1 MMEEKDLYA
10 AIDAKERGLELQAA
24 VPALTRK
31 MYTWM
36 TLALVITGL
45 TAYGV
50 SQSLGLLQMI
60 YGSKI
65 TFFGLIIV
73 ELGLVMYTTA
83 RINRLSLT
91 TATTLFILYSVLN
104 GVTMSAI
111 FMAFSIRSI
120 GTTFLI
126 TAGTFGAMALV
137 GYTTRRDLTKMGSI
151 FFMALIG
158 LIIAMV
164 VNVFLGNTMLDLVIS
179 GIGVL
184 LFTGLT
190 AYDTWKMKQVFMAT
204 GDLSEGSQKLALMGA
219 LTLYLDFINMFL
231 YLLRFFGRD
240 N

>member
-10 AIDAKERGLELQAA
+10 AIDAKERGLQLQAA
-24 VPALTRK
+24 VPVLMRK

-36 TLALVITGL
+36 ALALIITGL

-60 YGSKI
+60 YSSKV
-65 TFFGLIIV
+65 TFIGLMLV
-73 ELGLVMYTTA
+73 ELGLVIYTTA
-83 RINRLSLT
+83 RIHKLSLT
-91 TATTLFILYSVLN
+91 TATTLFIVYSLLN

-111 FMAFSIRSI
+111 FVAFSIQSI

-126 TAGTFGAMALV
+126 TAGTFAVMAFV
-137 GYTTRRDLTKMGSI
+137 GYTTRRDMTKLGGILT
-151 FFMALIG
+151 MALIG
-158 LIIAMV
+158 VIIAMV
-164 VNVFLGNTMLDLVIS
+164 VNIFVGNSMLDLIIS
-179 GIGVL
+179 IIGVL

-190 AYDTWKMKQVFMAT
+190 AYDTWQMKQVFMQT
-204 GDLSEGSQKLALMGA
+204 GDLSEGTQKLAVLGA
-219 LTLYLDFINMFL
+219 LNLYLDFINMFL

>member
-10 AIDAKERGLELQAA
+10 AIDSKERGLELQAA
-24 VPALTRK
+24 VPVLTRK

-60 YGSKI
+60 YSSKI
-65 TFFGLIIV
+65 TFFGLILV

-83 RINRLSLT
+83 RIHRLSLS
-91 TATTLFILYSVLN
+91 TATALFILYSVLN
-104 GVTMSAI
+104 GATLSAI

-137 GYTTRRDLTKMGSI
+137 GYTTRRDLTKMGGI
-151 FFMALIG
+151 FMMALIG

-164 VNVFLGNTMLDLVIS
+164 VNIFLGNSMLDLVIS

-190 AYDTWKMKQVFMAT
+190 AYDTWAMKRAFMAT

>member
-10 AIDAKERGLELQAA
+10 AINSKERGLELQAA
-24 VPALTRK
+24 VPVLTRK

-60 YGSKI
+60 YSSKI
-65 TFFGLIIV
+65 TFFGLIIA
-73 ELGLVMYTTA
+73 ELGLVIYTTA

-137 GYTTRRDLTKMGSI
+137 GYTTRRDLSKMGSI
-151 FFMALIG
+151 FMMALIG

-164 VNVFLGNTMLDLVIS
+164 VNIFLGNSMLDLVIS

-190 AYDTWKMKQVFMAT
+190 AYDTWTMKRAFMAT
-204 GDLSEGSQKLALMGA
+204 GDLSESSQKLALMGA